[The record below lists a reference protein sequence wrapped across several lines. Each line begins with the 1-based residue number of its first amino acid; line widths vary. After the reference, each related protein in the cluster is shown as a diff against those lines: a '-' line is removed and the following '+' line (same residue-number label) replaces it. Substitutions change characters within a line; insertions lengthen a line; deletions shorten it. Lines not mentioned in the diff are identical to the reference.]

1 MKKTINYNTMYEDF
15 KIEEDTLKYYPGPE
29 KFAEG
34 IKKIYQTNLKNI
46 TYSTHT
52 IEKKPKKDEEK

>member
-1 MKKTINYNTMYEDF
+1 MYEDF